1 MTAKGGLWDRI
12 AGNWKQFAG
21 DVRTKWAD
29 LTDDDMEQIAGERQK
44 LEGRIQERYGISK
57 DEANAQIE
65 EWSNNLKF

>member
-29 LTDDDMEQIAGERQK
+29 LTDDDMEHIAGERQK

-57 DEANAQIE
+57 DEANRQIE
-65 EWSNNLKF
+65 EWSEKLKF